1 MQQVGRKVA
10 IKILV
15 DRSEGGGDNNVN
27 PSHKEFL
34 RYEACLTSQLHHPNI
49 TGPSFP
55 FKPRRRRR
63 PRGHRHGVHGVL
75 LDALVGESAYKLLP
89 WRSRMFIT
97 LQVANAMQYLHSLRV
112 VHLDLKASNLYLDM
126 TDPWP
131 VCKIGHIG
139 LAGDRQRQSM
149 CFTREADIAGYM
161 VPKIFCE
168 EGWPQ
173 TISAKADVYSFGVGG
188 HVGAPSWKSSRLLG
202 RKYATSL
209 EGSRVAR
216 FGARVVLPT
225 SQREGQLLAR
235 LVRSYAVC
243 LQIFPRWPP
252 AKSVRIFILTLPSY
266 IVYIL

>member
-49 TGPSFP
+49 TALRSPSNPVDGGGPADIVMEYMP
-55 FKPRRRRR
+55 N
-63 PRGHRHGVHGVL
+63 GVL

-126 TDPWP
+126 RDP
-131 VCKIGHIG
+131 
-139 LAGDRQRQSM
+139 
-149 CFTREADIAGYM
+149 
-161 VPKIFCE
+161 
-168 EGWPQ
+168 
-173 TISAKADVYSFGVGG
+173 
-188 HVGAPSWKSSRLLG
+188 
-202 RKYATSL
+202 
-209 EGSRVAR
+209 
-216 FGARVVLPT
+216 
-225 SQREGQLLAR
+225 
-235 LVRSYAVC
+235 
-243 LQIFPRWPP
+243 
-252 AKSVRIFILTLPSY
+252 
-266 IVYIL
+266 